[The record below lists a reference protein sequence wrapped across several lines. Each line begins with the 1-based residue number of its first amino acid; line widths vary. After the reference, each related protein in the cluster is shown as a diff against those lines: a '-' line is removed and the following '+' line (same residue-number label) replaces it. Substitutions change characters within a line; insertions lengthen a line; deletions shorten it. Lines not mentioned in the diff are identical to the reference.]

1 MITKCLWRGQ
11 PINCAA
17 IFRMQPTDQGM
28 CCSFNKEKAEEMF
41 MEGRYKEH
49 LINMIAQDE
58 NQAMGDSQ
66 LPEWWDTLL
75 NYKFIQMILLMI
87 QILAYLTKCY
97 PRFDSAPEA
106 GESRG
111 LDLILDAHTDLI
123 TASSV
128 TKPFQVMTN
137 RLYIVKLTM
146 CSSSCIIVCLNRGL
160 MLWLTQRWNTLWSP
174 WTRS

>member
-1 MITKCLWRGQ
+1 MVSILLLQTGTCIIPWTWKEVTQHSLSWCGTPRYHVLTSSMSLQRPTKIMVCVSWPMYNIVLIEYDVYGITGMITKCLWRGQ

-49 LINMIAQDE
+49 LVNMIAQDE

-75 NYKFIQMILLMI
+75 NYKFIQRMYEIRK
-87 QILAYLTKCY
+87 A
-97 PRFDSAPEA
+97 
-106 GESRG
+106 
-111 LDLILDAHTDLI
+111 
-123 TASSV
+123 
-128 TKPFQVMTN
+128 
-137 RLYIVKLTM
+137 
-146 CSSSCIIVCLNRGL
+146 
-160 MLWLTQRWNTLWSP
+160 
-174 WTRS
+174 